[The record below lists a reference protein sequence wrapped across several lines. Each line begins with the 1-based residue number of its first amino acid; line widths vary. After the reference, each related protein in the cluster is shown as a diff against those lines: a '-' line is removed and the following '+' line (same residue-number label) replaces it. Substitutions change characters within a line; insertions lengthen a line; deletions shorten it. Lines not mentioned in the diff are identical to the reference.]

1 MQPRQPGVISPMA
14 EIYPIGGGKGGVGK
28 SFITA
33 SLGALLAKWGKKV
46 VLIDLDLG
54 ASNLHTLLGMK
65 SPEIG
70 LNSFLNKTVKNL
82 ESAAVPTMIPNLFL
96 ISSFHCY
103 MEIANLFYA
112 QKLKIIDSI
121 RKLPFDYILLDLG
134 PGTNFNTLDF
144 FLTSNEGILICT
156 PEPTS
161 IENSFRFIKTVYFRK
176 LKQLMTKNAFGSVF
190 NDTSSDLKRSGNNPP
205 DIIEIILKHDPEKE
219 EFLRNKLSEFKFK
232 LIFNQF
238 RNNLDATFGDQF
250 ENICNRHFYSVFQFL
265 GNISYDS
272 RIHDAVFSKILYIHK
287 YPHTQSAADLK
298 KIAAQIMSKIPS
310 ASLAKDM
317 L

>member
-1 MQPRQPGVISPMA
+1 MA

-33 SLGALLAKWGKKV
+33 SLGALIAKWGKKV

-65 SPEIG
+65 SPKIG

-82 ESAAVPTMIPNLFL
+82 ESAAVPTMIPNLFF

-121 RKLPFDYILLDLG
+121 KKLPFDYILLDLG

-144 FLTSNEGILICT
+144 FLTSKKGILICT

-176 LKQLMTKNAFGSVF
+176 LKQTMKKNAFDSVF
-190 NDTSSDLKRSGNNPP
+190 KDPSSDLNGSGINPP
-205 DIIEIILKHDPEKE
+205 DIIETVLKHDPEKE
-219 EFLRNKLSEFKFK
+219 AFLRNTLSEFEFK

-238 RNNLDATFGDQF
+238 RNNVDATLGTQF
-250 ENICNRHFYSVFQFL
+250 ENICNRHFYSIFQFL
-265 GNISYDS
+265 GNVGYDS
-272 RIHDAVFSKILYIHK
+272 RIHDAIFSKILYIHK

-298 KIAAQIMSKIPS
+298 KIATQMMSNMPS
-310 ASLAKDM
+310 ASLVKDM

>member
-1 MQPRQPGVISPMA
+1 MA

-33 SLGALLAKWGKKV
+33 SLGALIAKWGKKV
-46 VLIDLDLG
+46 ALIDLDLG
-54 ASNLHTLLGMK
+54 ASNLHTLLGMN
-65 SPEIG
+65 SPKVG
-70 LNSFLNKTVKNL
+70 LNSFLNKSVANL
-82 ESAAVPTMIPNLFL
+82 EKAAVPTMIPNLFL

-112 QKLKIIDSI
+112 QKLKIIDAI
-121 RKLPFDYILLDLG
+121 RALSFDYVFLDLG

-144 FLTSNEGILICT
+144 FLTSKEGILICT

-161 IENSFRFIKTVYFRK
+161 IENSFRFIKTIYFRK
-176 LKQLMTKNAFGSVF
+176 LKHMMKKNYFDSAVK
-190 NDTSSDLKRSGNNPP
+190 DTSSDLNQSGNNPP
-205 DIIEIILKHDPEKE
+205 DIIETVLKHDPEKE
-219 EFLRNKLSEFKFK
+219 ALLRNKLSEFKFK

-238 RNNLDATFGDQF
+238 RNNLDESLGDQF
-250 ENICNRHFYSVFQFL
+250 ESICNRHFYSIFQFL
-265 GNISYDS
+265 GNVSYDS
-272 RIHDAVFSKILYIHK
+272 RIHDAIFSKILYVHQ

-298 KIAAQIMSKIPS
+298 RIATRIISKIPS
-310 ASLAKDM
+310 ASFGKDM

>member
-1 MQPRQPGVISPMA
+1 MA

-33 SLGALLAKWGKKV
+33 SLGTLIAKWGKKV

-65 SPEIG
+65 SPKVG
-70 LNSFLNKTVKNL
+70 LNSFLNKTVKKL

-121 RKLPFDYILLDLG
+121 RKLPFDYVLLDLG

-144 FLTSNEGILICT
+144 FLTSKKGILICT

-176 LKQLMTKNAFGSVF
+176 LKQMIKKNTFDSVLK
-190 NDTSSDLKRSGNNPP
+190 NPSSDLNESGINPP
-205 DIIEIILKHDPEKE
+205 DIIEVILKHDPEKE
-219 EFLRNKLSEFKFK
+219 AFFRKTLSEFKFK

-238 RNNLDATFGDQF
+238 RTSVDATLGDQF
-250 ENICNRHFYSVFQFL
+250 ENICNRHFYSIFQFL

-272 RIHDAVFSKILYIHK
+272 RIHDAIFSKILYINK

-298 KIAAQIMSKIPS
+298 KIAAQIMNKTPS
-310 ASLAKDM
+310 PSFAKDI

>member
-1 MQPRQPGVISPMA
+1 MA
-14 EIYPIGGGKGGVGK
+14 EIYPIGGGNGGVGK

-33 SLGALLAKWGKKV
+33 SLGALIAKWGKKV

-54 ASNLHTLLGMK
+54 ASNLHTLLGMN
-65 SPEIG
+65 SPRIG
-70 LNSFLNKTVKNL
+70 LNSFLNKTVTNL
-82 ESAAVPTMIPNLFL
+82 ENAAVPTMIPNLFL

-103 MEIANLFYA
+103 MEIANLFFA
-112 QKLKIIDSI
+112 QKLKIIDAIKS
-121 RKLPFDYILLDLG
+121 LPFDYVLLDLG

-144 FLTSNEGILICT
+144 FLTSKEGILICT

-176 LKQLMTKNAFGSVF
+176 LKQMMKKNYFDLAVK
-190 NDTSSDLKRSGNNPP
+190 DTSSDLKRSGNNPP
-205 DIIEIILKHDPEKE
+205 DIIETVLKHDPEKE
-219 EFLRNKLSEFKFK
+219 ALFRNKLSEFKFK

-238 RNNLDATFGDQF
+238 RNNVDATLGDQF
-250 ENICNRHFYSVFQFL
+250 ENICNRHFYSMFQFL

-298 KIAAQIMSKIPS
+298 RIATRIMNKIPS
-310 ASLAKDM
+310 ASLGKDM

>member
-1 MQPRQPGVISPMA
+1 MA

-33 SLGALLAKWGKKV
+33 SLGVLLAKWGKKV

-54 ASNLHTLLGMK
+54 APNLHTLLGMK
-65 SPEIG
+65 SPKIG
-70 LNSFLNKTVKNL
+70 LNSFLNKTVTNL
-82 ESAAVPTMIPNLFL
+82 ENTAVPTIIP
-96 ISSFHCY
+96 
-103 MEIANLFYA
+103 NLFYA
-112 QKLKIIDSI
+112 QKLKIIDAI
-121 RKLPFDYILLDLG
+121 KKLPFDYILLDLG

-144 FLTSNEGILICT
+144 FLTSKKGILICT
-156 PEPTS
+156 PQPTS

-176 LKQLMTKNAFGSVF
+176 LKQMMKKNTFDSVF
-190 NDTSSDLKRSGNNPP
+190 KDPSSDLNGSRINPP
-205 DIIEIILKHDPEKE
+205 DIIETVLKHDPGKE
-219 EFLRNKLSEFKFK
+219 AFLRNTLSEFKFK

-238 RNNLDATFGDQF
+238 RNNVDATLGAQF
-250 ENICNRHFYSVFQFL
+250 ENICNRHFYSIFQFL

-272 RIHDAVFSKILYIHK
+272 RIHDAIFSKTLYIHK

-298 KIAAQIMSKIPS
+298 KIATQIMRKIPS
-310 ASLAKDM
+310 ASFAKDM

>member
-1 MQPRQPGVISPMA
+1 MA

-33 SLGALLAKWGKKV
+33 SLGALIAKWGKKV

-65 SPEIG
+65 SPKIG

-121 RKLPFDYILLDLG
+121 KKLPFDYILLDLG

-144 FLTSNEGILICT
+144 FLTSKKGVLICT

-176 LKQLMTKNAFGSVF
+176 LKQMMKKNTFDSVF
-190 NDTSSDLKRSGNNPP
+190 KDPSLDFNGSGINPP
-205 DIIEIILKHDPEKE
+205 DIIEIVLKHDPGKE
-219 EFLRNKLSEFKFK
+219 AFLRNTLSEFKFK

-238 RNNLDATFGDQF
+238 RNNVDATLGVQF
-250 ENICNRHFYSVFQFL
+250 ENICNRHFYSIFQFI

-272 RIHDAVFSKILYIHK
+272 RIHDAIFSKILYIHK

-298 KIAAQIMSKIPS
+298 KIATQMMSNMPS
-310 ASLAKDM
+310 KSLTKDI